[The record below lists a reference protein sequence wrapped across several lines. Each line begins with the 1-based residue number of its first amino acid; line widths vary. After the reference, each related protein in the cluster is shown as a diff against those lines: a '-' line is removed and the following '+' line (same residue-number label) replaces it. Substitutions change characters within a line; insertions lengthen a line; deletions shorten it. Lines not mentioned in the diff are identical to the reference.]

1 VSSESR
7 YQVLP
12 CGLGSFGV
20 YDNQDR
26 RWVRAYSGDAARRT
40 ADAKL
45 RSLHLRQ
52 ERPELTSTRGG
63 RSR

>member
-1 VSSESR
+1 MSSESR

-26 RWVRAYSGDAARRT
+26 RWVRAYSGDAARRA
-40 ADAKL
+40 ADTKL

-52 ERPELTSTRGG
+52 ERPEPARTRT

>member
-1 VSSESR
+1 MSSESR

-12 CGLGSFGV
+12 CGLGSYGV

-26 RWVRAYSGDAARRT
+26 RWVKAYSGDAARRA
-40 ADAKL
+40 ADTKL